1 MLETLLN
8 YDLYDSSH
16 PRYSEEYP
24 SMERDKE
31 QRFQYRVRERLEQRL
46 SNPREPE
53 EYLTAIS
60 DTNRKLRD
68 FFDEDGHFDVDSY
81 IDSDVFQERQILK
94 RDKLLRKIIRDINH
108 DIDKQAAETISQ
120 IKITGYALQKA
131 QYIATRVSQLSDHA
145 GKGKHYEIGMY
156 ALDDS
161 LVNREPDITIRDVI
175 IGHEQVIKSDH
186 CNITPMG
193 KLKSF
198 KEVKSQGK
206 RIVGFG
212 HSHGEFDV
220 YFSEEEDKETIQSHF
235 ESWGIS
241 KNIEIPEIGNK
252 MLLKFFF
259 AFVVND
265 RNDEPAYSVMVKK
278 PRFYY
283 ENGQMKST
291 SDVLFFERIPRR
303 DSSEDHWPVPKIVE
317 RNHKLS
323 DEEKTELDSQ
333 IIDKAIFNDGTRLSD
348 CYKDRDVPLYEE
360 PLKREISALTLNEKK
375 PDAIKTHLQQQI
387 KQKGTDSRL
396 LDLETRC
403 SILEEQV
410 QELQE
415 KIRSYEIFSNKSN
428 YSACISSY
436 YANLINSDNESEM
449 LLGTISK
456 ILAGDYY
463 DGNKRIWTWDDRIKI
478 ISTIYQDNEDL
489 FSKLD
494 TVLVERLIE
503 ILDKNSYLKRKY
515 NDKLEKIIQLLT

>member
-1 MLETLLN
+1 
-8 YDLYDSSH
+8 
-16 PRYSEEYP
+16 
-24 SMERDKE
+24 
-31 QRFQYRVRERLEQRL
+31 
-46 SNPREPE
+46 
-53 EYLTAIS
+53 
-60 DTNRKLRD
+60 
-68 FFDEDGHFDVDSY
+68 
-81 IDSDVFQERQILK
+81 
-94 RDKLLRKIIRDINH
+94 
-108 DIDKQAAETISQ
+108 
-120 IKITGYALQKA
+120 
-131 QYIATRVSQLSDHA
+131 
-145 GKGKHYEIGMY
+145 
-156 ALDDS
+156 
-161 LVNREPDITIRDVI
+161 
-175 IGHEQVIKSDH
+175 
-186 CNITPMG
+186 
-193 KLKSF
+193 
-198 KEVKSQGK
+198 
-206 RIVGFG
+206 
-212 HSHGEFDV
+212 
-220 YFSEEEDKETIQSHF
+220 
-235 ESWGIS
+235 
-241 KNIEIPEIGNK
+241 
-252 MLLKFFF
+252 
-259 AFVVND
+259 
-265 RNDEPAYSVMVKK
+265 
-278 PRFYY
+278 
-283 ENGQMKST
+283 
-291 SDVLFFERIPRR
+291 
-303 DSSEDHWPVPKIVE
+303 VPKIVE